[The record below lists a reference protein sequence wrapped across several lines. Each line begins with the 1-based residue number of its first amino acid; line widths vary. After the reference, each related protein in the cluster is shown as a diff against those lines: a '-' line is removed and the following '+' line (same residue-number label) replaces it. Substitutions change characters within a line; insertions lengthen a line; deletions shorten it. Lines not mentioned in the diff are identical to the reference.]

1 MNNIISFAEMV
12 LGSEMFGFGYEF
24 GRPAVFIFNY
34 PIYLYAIIIVTGMS
48 IAIALSAY
56 FFKKRG
62 YDPYDICIYAIVII
76 PFAILGARLYVFVF
90 PWDGSAIGDWS
101 GFFTDFRNGGLG
113 IYGGVIFGYISGYV
127 VVRAKKQDMRIVAD
141 SIMPGLFIAQSIGR
155 WGNFVN
161 QEAYGP
167 VIENPAWQ
175 WFPFGVNIH
184 GTWHYATFFYE
195 SLGTFIGF
203 VACLFLVRSKHY
215 KLGWLSA
222 FYGIYYGLVRLFVEG
237 LRTDSLYLW
246 IGSTMTDIKISQLV
260 SVVAILLGLFT
271 LSVIYR
277 KELHSLYSR
286 LFKSEYHEVSASRFI
301 VGAISGVSLVIAVV
315 MFVLGGETRFLIGLL
330 FALIALYSFAGVFAL
345 VDRLRLYC
353 KKCGKR
359 NEPEEGVITENEN
372 LTVKKYVLI
381 AGIAVT
387 GVAWLAFIVS
397 GIVTSVPNQIVLGVA
412 LAGVCVALSVM
423 LYGTAVK
430 LNGVKCDLTA
440 REKECRCDCGNV
452 YKVKLNKFLLFL
464 FPYKVYRD
472 FGVENLKEY
481 VDPEAEERKRK
492 KAEKK
497 AAKADK
503 NAKID

>member
-1 MNNIISFAEMV
+1 MNNLFLANILF
-12 LGSEMFGFGYEF
+12 GSELFGFGYEG

-48 IAIALSAY
+48 IAIALTAY

-62 YDPYDICIYAIVII
+62 YDPYDVCEYALAII

-113 IYGGVIFGYISGYV
+113 IYGGVIFGYIAGYIV
-127 VVRAKKQDMRIVAD
+127 VKIKKQDMRIVAD

-167 VIENPAWQ
+167 VITNPDLQ
-175 WFPFGVNIH
+175 WFPFGVNIN

-203 VACLFLVRSKHY
+203 IACLFIVRSKHY

-222 FYGIYYGLVRLFVEG
+222 FYGIYYGIVRLLVEG

-260 SVVAILLGLFT
+260 SVVAILLGSFT

-277 KELHSLYSR
+277 KELHSLYSK
-286 LFKSEYHEVSASRFI
+286 LFKSERQEVSVSRYI
-301 VGAISGVSLVIAVV
+301 VAVVCAVSVAIAVV

-330 FALIALYSFAGVFAL
+330 FSLIALYSFVGVFAL
-345 VDRLRLYC
+345 HDRLKLYC
-353 KKCGKR
+353 DKCGKR
-359 NEPEEGVITENEN
+359 NEPAEGVISETEQ
-372 LTVKKYVLI
+372 LTIKKYVLI
-381 AGIAVT
+381 AAIAVT
-387 GVAWLAFIVS
+387 AVCALACIVS
-397 GIVTSVPNQIVLGVA
+397 GIVTDVPNQIVLGVVF
-412 LAGVCVALSVM
+412 AGLCAACSIS
-423 LYGTAVK
+423 LYSTTGK
-430 LNGVKCDLTA
+430 LQGAKCDLKAKTL
-440 REKECRCDCGNV
+440 ECQCECGNK
-452 YKVKLNKFLLFL
+452 YQVKLNKFLLFV
-464 FPYKVYRD
+464 FPYKVYRSY
-472 FGVENLKEY
+472 GIEGLTEY

-492 KAEKK
+492 KAERKQKK
-497 AAKADK
+497 
-503 NAKID
+503 NNQ